1 MILIWTHEKTT
12 EWNEAFHCPS
22 LEPGLGS
29 RANKTG
35 FTLWLRRLNMM
46 PRPLICQWDLSCLH
60 VQWMFWFGEYLQ
72 CSKSLQSILYT
83 NYCNS
88 INTSPCISFSSFHQG
103 GGWGAPSM
111 SRILMRSLHRLGA
124 QSLHSLH
131 HTEKCV
137 WESCIFLCSSSYCV
151 PIILSTRVLESIYSP
166 WSSLVYLTVSHM
178 LSGIIRGLE
187 GCWAILP
194 FKRPPTT
201 EKERPLAAHSWTV
214 PCSQHLVLH
223 KLWVAAFNVLW
234 ELGLNWVT
242 NIQEVKGSH
251 HTLDMMY

>member
-1 MILIWTHEKTT
+1 MHIILFI
-12 EWNEAFHCPS
+12 S
-22 LEPGLGS
+22 PG
-29 RANKTG
+29 
-35 FTLWLRRLNMM
+35 RRL
-46 PRPLICQWDLSCLH
+46 RCSKH
-60 VQWMFWFGEYLQ
+60 VQNSDEVTPQAWG
-72 CSKSLQSILYT
+72 SKLTL
-83 NYCNS
+83 
-88 INTSPCISFSSFHQG
+88 SPPY
-103 GGWGAPSM
+103 W
-111 SRILMRSLHRLGA
+111 
-124 QSLHSLH
+124 
-131 HTEKCV
+131 KVCV

-151 PIILSTRVLESIYSP
+151 PIIPSTRVLESIYSP